1 MTTTSSPVT
10 SNNEPTA
17 VPLKVN
23 VLKTLGH
30 GRAARAQAVEA
41 LMPDGTV
48 VRCVEKVFAPGL
60 LTRIIYRLSF
70 QSPFAYQSNRD
81 AILACFYRR
90 RVAAVVLANSN
101 IDARIARP
109 LYIRFDEDSRAW
121 VLAAEWIQ
129 GRGIKPAPADAG
141 AVRRRFFG
149 SRAKQQTATPQ
160 PTEPAEID
168 TLVSTMH
175 ELEAMLDVCG
185 LVGSGWQVA
194 PRALVST
201 ANLLR
206 VEGRFTIIDLE
217 SGIPA
222 VLVPHYLLGGFVRA
236 ELPPF
241 DDLDAGKLRQWQQ
254 DHQKELTFRI
264 GPEAAAQFGQDVQKL
279 VDHTRCWKESELAF
293 FRRPWRLLR
302 RGGMHAYQQECMRRW
317 QQSRTVDAD
326 TSKALA
332 HKPLQTRLLWYVG
345 LLPSVVGRC
354 CSRVLGNRD
363 YRHRLKLCLADRAIR
378 DDYWKQLIDR
388 HSERWV
394 QAGRI
399 RSQATLSK
407 ARFLMHAA
415 LRRVTPVGL
424 HRFLTDPIQRR
435 DHAVSC
441 MLLLLSPRYQSWF
454 GQNRVEASID
464 RWEQAGRISHSE
476 ADQLRADLSGS
487 EVRAYTRGFGMHLA
501 LKASGPLIAPAKFG
515 GLAAFIASGNP
526 WFLLPLVFT
535 PLLRTMVTLANWWTT
550 RHEHIPHGEALVM
563 GLLPTLGS
571 LAFPLQMFSAR
582 PHLSTFLIRDGA
594 SKLGQRV
601 PVYGGGDSRTE
612 IALIRSTDW
621 VVAMMEVLSG
631 ITQRF
636 WPLKTRKV
644 DSEPISSVKLKR
656 TRWGR
661 WIDHQTAVHMARS
674 VEGSEKTAANVPAGV
689 NTQQNMAS

>member
-1 MTTTSSPVT
+1 MTTTSHPVT
-10 SNNEPTA
+10 SSTEPA
-17 VPLKVN
+17 AAPLRVT

-41 LMPDGTV
+41 VMPDGTV

-90 RVAAVVLANSN
+90 RVAAAVLANSN
-101 IDARIARP
+101 IDAKIARP
-109 LYIRFDEDSRAW
+109 LYIRFDEDSKAW

-129 GRGIKPAPADAG
+129 GRGIKPAPADAAG
-141 AVRRRFFG
+141 VRRRFLW
-149 SRAKQQTATPQ
+149 SRAKQQT
-160 PTEPAEID
+160 TEPAEID

-206 VEGRFTIIDLE
+206 VDGRYTIIDLE

-254 DHQKELTFRI
+254 DHQRELTFRI
-264 GPEAAAQFGQDVQKL
+264 GPEAAIDFGQDVQKL

-302 RGGMHAYQQECMRRW
+302 RGGMHAYQKECMRRW
-317 QQSRTVDAD
+317 QQSGTVDAD
-326 TSKALA
+326 TSKVLPQ
-332 HKPLQTRLLWYVG
+332 KPILTRLLWYVG

-363 YRHRLKLCLADRAIR
+363 YRHAVKRCMTDRAIR
-378 DDYWKQLIDR
+378 DDHWKQLIDR
-388 HSERWV
+388 HQERWV
-394 QAGRI
+394 DAGRC
-399 RSQATLSK
+399 RSQARLSK
-407 ARFLMHAA
+407 TRFLMHAA
-415 LRRVTPVGL
+415 LGRVTPVGL
-424 HRFLTDPIQRR
+424 HRFLTDSIQRR
-435 DHAVSC
+435 DHAVGL
-441 MLLLLSPRYQSWF
+441 MLLLMSPRYQSWF
-454 GQNRVEASID
+454 GQNRVEASIE
-464 RWEQAGRISHSE
+464 RWEQAGRISHLE
-476 ADQLRADLSGS
+476 AEQLRADLSGS

-501 LKASGPLIAPAKFG
+501 LKALGPLIVPMKFG

-526 WFLLPLVFT
+526 WFLLPLIFT
-535 PLLRTMVTLANWWTT
+535 PLLRTIVTLVNWWTT
-550 RHEHIPHGEALVM
+550 RHEHIPHGEAFVM

-582 PHLSTFLIRDGA
+582 PHLSTFMIRDGA

-621 VVAMMEVLSG
+621 IVAMMDVLSG

-636 WPLKTRKV
+636 WPVKTRTA
-644 DSEPISSVKLKR
+644 DSQSIKSIQLKR

-661 WIDHQTAVHMARS
+661 WIDHKTAEYMARS
-674 VEGSEKTAANVPAGV
+674 IDVEKQMPAKVSDGV
-689 NTQQNMAS
+689 SPRKKMAS

>member
-10 SNNEPTA
+10 SNIQPAA

-23 VLKTLGH
+23 VLRTLGR

-90 RVAAVVLANSN
+90 RVAATVLANSN
-101 IDARIARP
+101 IDARIAGP
-109 LYIRFDEDSRAW
+109 LYIRFDEGSKAW

-129 GRGIKPAPADAG
+129 GRGIKPAAADGG
-141 AVRRRFFG
+141 AVRRRFFW
-149 SRAKQQTATPQ
+149 SRSKQQT
-160 PTEPAEID
+160 TESAEID

-175 ELEAMLDVCG
+175 ELEAMLDECG

-206 VEGRFTIIDLE
+206 VDGRYTIIDLE

-241 DDLDAGKLRQWQQ
+241 DDLDADKLRKWQQ

-279 VDHTRCWKESELAF
+279 VEHTCCWKESELAF

-302 RGGMHAYQQECMRRW
+302 RGGMHAYQQECVRRW
-317 QQSRTVDAD
+317 QQSKIVDAN
-326 TSKALA
+326 TSKTLA
-332 HKPLQTRLLWYVG
+332 QKPIQTRLIWYSG
-345 LLPSVVGRC
+345 LLPSVLGRF

-363 YRHRLKLCLADRAIR
+363 YRHKLKLCLIDRAIR
-378 DDYWKQLIDR
+378 DDHWKQLIDR
-388 HSERWV
+388 QQQRWIET
-394 QAGRI
+394 GRL
-399 RSQATLSK
+399 RAQPTLSK
-407 ARFLMHAA
+407 PRFLMHAA
-415 LRRVTPVGL
+415 LSRVTPVGL
-424 HRFLTDPIQRR
+424 HRFLTDPNRR
-435 DHAVSC
+435 REHVVSF

-454 GQNRVEASID
+454 GQSRVEASID
-464 RWEQAGRISHSE
+464 CWEQRGRISQAE
-476 ADQLRADLSGS
+476 ADLLRNDLSGN

-501 LKASGPLIAPAKFG
+501 LKASGPLIAPAKYG
-515 GLAAFIASGNP
+515 GLAAFIASGNL

-535 PLLRTMVTLANWWTT
+535 PVLRTVVTLANWWTT
-550 RHEHIPHGEALVM
+550 RHEHIPHGEALMM
-563 GLLPTLGS
+563 GLLPTVGS

-582 PHLSTFLIRDGA
+582 PRLSTFLIRDGA

-612 IALIRSTDW
+612 IALIGSTDW
-621 VVAMMEVLSG
+621 IIAMMEVLSG

-636 WPLKTRKV
+636 WPVKTTKM
-644 DSEPISSVKLKR
+644 DSEQMTSAKLKR

-661 WIDHQTAVHMARS
+661 WIDHQTATHIARL
-674 VEGSEKTAANVPAGV
+674 VTSEETTPANAVDDAS
-689 NTQQNMAS
+689 TQQKAAS

>member
-1 MTTTSSPVT
+1 MTTTSHPVT
-10 SNNEPTA
+10 SHNEPVVA
-17 VPLKVN
+17 PLKVT

-41 LMPDGTV
+41 VMPDGTV

-90 RVAAVVLANSN
+90 RVAAAVLANSN
-101 IDARIARP
+101 IDAKIARP
-109 LYIRFDEDSRAW
+109 LYIRFDKDSKAW

-129 GRGIKPAPADAG
+129 GRGIKPAPADAA
-141 AVRRRFFG
+141 AVRSRFSW
-149 SRAKQQTATPQ
+149 SRAKSQTTP
-160 PTEPAEID
+160 PAEID

-206 VEGRFTIIDLE
+206 VDGRYTIIDLE

-222 VLVPHYLLGGFVRA
+222 VLVPRYLLGGFVRA

-264 GPEAAAQFGQDVQKL
+264 GPEAAAHFGQDVQKL

-302 RGGMHAYQQECMRRW
+302 RGGMDAYQKECMRRW
-317 QQSRTVDAD
+317 QQSGTVDVE
-326 TSKALA
+326 TSKSLA
-332 HKPLQTRLLWYVG
+332 QKPSKARLLWYVG
-345 LLPSVVGRC
+345 LLPSAVGRC
-354 CSRVLGNRD
+354 CSRVVGNRD
-363 YRHRLKLCLADRAIR
+363 YRNVLKLCLTDRTIR
-378 DDYWKQLIDR
+378 DLHWKELINR
-388 HSERWV
+388 HQKCWV
-394 QAGRI
+394 ESGRL

-407 ARFLMHAA
+407 AKFLKHFA
-415 LRRVTPVGL
+415 LGKITPVRL
-424 HRFLTDPIQRR
+424 HRFLTDSIQRR
-435 DHAVSC
+435 DHAVGF
-441 MLLLLSPRYQSWF
+441 MLLLLSARYQSWF
-454 GQNRVEASID
+454 GQSRVEASIE
-464 RWEQAGRISHSE
+464 RWEQAGRISQYE

-501 LKASGPLIAPAKFG
+501 LKALGPLIVPMKFG

-526 WFLLPLVFT
+526 WFLLPLTFT
-535 PLLRTMVTLANWWTT
+535 PLLRTIVTLVNWWTT
-550 RHEHIPHGEALVM
+550 RHEHIPHGEAFVM
-563 GLLPTLGS
+563 GLLPTVGS

-582 PHLSTFLIRDGA
+582 PHLSTFMIRDGA
-594 SKLGQRV
+594 SKLGHRV
-601 PVYGGGDSRTE
+601 PVYGGSDSRTE

-621 VVAMMEVLSG
+621 VVAMMEILSG

-636 WPLKTRKV
+636 WPVKTKTV
-644 DSEPISSVKLKR
+644 DCQSIKSIRLKR

-661 WIDHQTAVHMARS
+661 WTDLKTAEYIARS
-674 VEGSEKTAANVPAGV
+674 VDVQEQMPAKGSEIVYPQKNL
-689 NTQQNMAS
+689 AS